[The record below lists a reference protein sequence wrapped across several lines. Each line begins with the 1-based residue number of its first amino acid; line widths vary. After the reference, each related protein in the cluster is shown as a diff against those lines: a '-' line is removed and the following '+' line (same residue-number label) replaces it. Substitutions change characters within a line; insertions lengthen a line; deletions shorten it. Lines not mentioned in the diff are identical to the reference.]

1 MEVQIL
7 HKQSCIFIFM
17 HSKVLKATQQLGE
30 ETWIAN
36 VKTSVRLHAKRML
49 KKQ

>member
-17 HSKVLKATQQLGE
+17 HSEVLKATQQLAEG
-30 ETWIAN
+30 TWIGN
-36 VKTSVRLHAKRML
+36 VKTSVRLRAKQML
-49 KKQ
+49 NKQ